1 MENLVEMQKCFES
14 CTSCNVAETKPNI
27 IVKKVPERTEETKAE
42 SQGLGSR
49 RQQEV
54 LALHA
59 ACLSNDS
66 AKCEEILRSNPSLV
80 DAKDAVQRTPLHA
93 AAFAGSI
100 DAASVLLRYGADLQ
114 ATNRASKTP
123 LLVAAENKRG
133 DMMRLLLMVARN
145 RQAKGD
151 ASRPDSTIRN
161 QSLSL
166 NSGFTSARTRV
177 GQEVCKDETAAVSS
191 NIFARAPLSTL
202 QASNT
207 SRTDF
212 YNRSPKIRYFL

>member
-145 RQAKGD
+145 R
-151 ASRPDSTIRN
+151 N